1 MPDLDEI
8 HDFLLSAIAE
18 HGLPSVLRV
27 MARVMAG
34 AVTGEIIV
42 QVAAVESW
50 LAALQRQND
59 NEPPEGGPEVA

>member
-1 MPDLDEI
+1 
-8 HDFLLSAIAE
+8 
-18 HGLPSVLRV
+18 